1 MLTVTMSAPPR
12 PDMIADYAAPPRMT
26 AHQRRIV
33 DYCDVPR
40 SLLDLMERAGVTH
53 RTFFRRRHVQP
64 LIDAGIIRMTSPDHR
79 NAADQRYVLTETGV
93 ALKAARMG
101 AVTGSPP

>member
-1 MLTVTMSAPPR
+1 MVT
-12 PDMIADYAAPPRMT
+12 DYAAPPMT

-33 DYCDVPR
+33 DSCDVPR
-40 SLLDLMERAGVTH
+40 SLLDLMKRAGVTH

-64 LIDAGIIRMTSPDHR
+64 LIDAGIIRMTNPDRH

-93 ALKAARMG
+93 ALKAARIG